1 MSTWVL
7 VAHRTGAR
15 LFEHKGHELS
25 VLKSIDHPAGRSED
39 HDIEGGPQ
47 RSFDSHAQGRHAADR
62 GNSPHERAA
71 VHFAQDLAKVLEEG
85 RLTKGVN
92 RIVLVA
98 EPHFLG
104 LLRAEL
110 GSATAELVTASVS
123 KDLHAVSGADVLKH
137 LQGVL
142 PGAGPAT

>member
-15 LFEHKGHELS
+15 LFEHKGRELS
-25 VLKSIDHPAGRSED
+25 LIQSIDHPAGRIED
-39 HDIEGGPQ
+39 HDLETGPQ
-47 RSFDSHAQGRHAADR
+47 RTFDRHAQGRQAADR
-62 GNSPHERAA
+62 GSSPHERAA
-71 VHFAQDLAKVLEEG
+71 VSFARDLAKVLEEG
-85 RLTKGVN
+85 RSSKGVK

-110 GSATAELVTASVS
+110 GTAVGALVSHTVP
-123 KDLHAVSGADVLKH
+123 KDLYAVNASDVLGH
-137 LQGVL
+137 LEGVL
-142 PGAGPAT
+142 P

>member
-7 VAHRTGAR
+7 VAHRSGAR

-25 VLKSIDHPAGRSED
+25 ILKSIDHPDGRIED
-39 HDIEGGPQ
+39 HDLETGPQ
-47 RSFDSHAQGRHAADR
+47 RNFDSHAQGRHAADR
-62 GNSPHERAA
+62 GGSRHERAA
-71 VHFAQDLAKVLEEG
+71 VHFAHDLAKLLEEG

-110 GSATAELVTASVS
+110 GGSVGELVTASVP
-123 KDLHAVSGADVLKH
+123 KDLHAVDAPDVLRH
-137 LQGVL
+137 LGGVL
-142 PGAGPAT
+142 PGATP

>member
-15 LFEHKGHELS
+15 LFEHKGQELS
-25 VLKSIDHPAGRSED
+25 VLKSIDHPAGRIQD
-39 HDIEGGPQ
+39 HDLETGPQ
-47 RSFDSHAQGRHAADR
+47 RNFDSHAQGRHAADR
-62 GNSPHERAA
+62 GDSRHERAA
-71 VHFAQDLAKVLEEG
+71 VHFAHELAKLLEEG
-85 RLTKGVN
+85 RLTAGVK

-110 GSATAELVTASVS
+110 GGEVAALLTTSVP
-123 KDLHAVSGADVLKH
+123 KDLHAVSASDVLRH
-137 LQGVL
+137 LGGVL
-142 PGAGPAT
+142 PGASP

>member
-7 VAHRTGAR
+7 VAHRAGAR

-25 VLKSIDHPAGRSED
+25 VLKSIDHPAGRVED
-39 HDIEGGPQ
+39 HDLETGPQ
-47 RSFDSHAQGRHAADR
+47 RNFDSHAQGRHASDR
-62 GNSPHERAA
+62 GDSRHERAA
-71 VHFAQDLAKVLEEG
+71 VHFAHDLAKVLEEG
-85 RLTKGVN
+85 RLTRGVD

-110 GSATAELVTASVS
+110 RGEAAELVIASVP
-123 KDLHAVSGADVLKH
+123 KDLHAVSAPNVLQH
-137 LQGVL
+137 LDGVL
-142 PGAGPAT
+142 PGAGP